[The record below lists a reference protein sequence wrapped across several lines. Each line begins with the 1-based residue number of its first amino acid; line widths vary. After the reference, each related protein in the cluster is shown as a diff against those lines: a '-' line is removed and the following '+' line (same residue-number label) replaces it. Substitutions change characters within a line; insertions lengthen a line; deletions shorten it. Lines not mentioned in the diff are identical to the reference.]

1 MTIRLNPRHRA
12 GALIL
17 ALLAQLATAGAARA
31 DITIGISLSLTGP
44 LSSLGIPVKSS
55 LALWPERIAGEKLN
69 VIVLDDASPPRPS
82 AMRAASSSRARPT

>member
-1 MTIRLNPRHRA
+1 MKNPWIRVTVAMAIAAAAA
-12 GALIL
+12 G
-17 ALLAQLATAGAARA
+17 ARA
-31 DITIGISLSLTGP
+31 DITIGVNLSLTGP
-44 LSSLGIPVKSS
+44 LSSLGLPQKAS